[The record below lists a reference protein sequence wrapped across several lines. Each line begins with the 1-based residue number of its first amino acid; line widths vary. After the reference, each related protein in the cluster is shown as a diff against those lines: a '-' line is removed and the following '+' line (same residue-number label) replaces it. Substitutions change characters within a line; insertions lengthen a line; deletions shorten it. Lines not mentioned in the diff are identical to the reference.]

1 MKNAEKSE
9 KITNFAKSKH
19 SFTHLFINYFFFY
32 MKKVLFTLALA
43 CAATA
48 ANAQQSLLTGE
59 FTDNVYVGANL
70 GVNTN
75 LAGNK
80 VFPLNPT
87 FGIRVGKDINPVFGV
102 NVEATTWFGSH
113 AEKNQHYIHG
123 YNRFDTYPQLSTV
136 RQDYTGPDG
145 EVYYSDEVQRVT
157 KSSGHNFFRAT
168 NLGINGTLNLTNLLN
183 GYLAEPQNI
192 EVITQVGFGWGHV
205 FSPSSSRQQ
214 VKKEDR
220 DVLTLK
226 TGFDVAYNFGDE
238 KEHQLYVEPA
248 ILWNLNKDGHSGIQM
263 DKHYAYFSLSLG
275 YNYKFGCSYGG
286 HNFKF
291 GRDCDIEIARLN
303 AMLEDCR
310 KNPQV
315 VEKVV
320 ERVVEGGTRTIS
332 IDNLKVVPFEQGKWD
347 ISEDAKV
354 DLNSIK
360 PGSHVQIIGT
370 ASPEGNAEWNQKLSM
385 NRANAVAAYLESR
398 GVIIDAIEGRGVEGK
413 TSNRL
418 AIVYVL

>member
-1 MKNAEKSE
+1 
-9 KITNFAKSKH
+9 
-19 SFTHLFINYFFFY
+19 
-32 MKKVLFTLALA
+32 MKKIFSILALA
-43 CAATA
+43 CAASA

-87 FGIRVGKDINPVFGV
+87 FGIRVGKDFTPVIGM
-102 NVEATTWFGSH
+102 NIEATTWFGSH
-113 AEKNQHYIHG
+113 AEKYDHINRGHA
-123 YNRFDTYPQLSTV
+123 RFDTYNMLGTV
-136 RQDYTGPDG
+136 RT
-145 EVYYSDEVQRVT
+145 YYDTPEGQAYIDTEGVT
-157 KSSGHNFFRAT
+157 KSHGHNFFRAM
-168 NLGINGTLNLTNLLN
+168 NLGINGTVNLTNLLN
-183 GYLAEPQNI
+183 GYLGEPQQI
-192 EVITQVGFGWGHV
+192 EVITQLGFGWGHV
-205 FSPSSSRQQ
+205 FSPSSKRQL

-226 TGFDVAYNFGDE
+226 TGVDIAYNFGDE
-238 KEHQLYVEPA
+238 KEHQVYLEPA
-248 ILWNLNKDGHSGIQM
+248 LLWNLNKDGHSGIQM
-263 DKHYAYFSLSLG
+263 NKHYAYFSLSVG

-310 KNPQV
+310 RNPQV

>member
-1 MKNAEKSE
+1 
-9 KITNFAKSKH
+9 
-19 SFTHLFINYFFFY
+19 
-32 MKKVLFTLALA
+32 MKKVIFTLALV

-87 FGIRVGKDINPVFGV
+87 FGLRVGKDITPVFGV
-102 NVEATTWFGSH
+102 NIEATTWFGSH
-113 AEKNQHYIHG
+113 AEKHDHVIDG
-123 YNRFDTYPQLSTV
+123 FNRFDTYPMLGTA
-136 RQDYTGPDG
+136 RFAYETPMGT
-145 EVYYSDEVQRVT
+145 EYYETEAIV
-157 KSSGHNFFRAT
+157 KSHGHNFIRAL

-183 GYLAEPQNI
+183 GYLGEPQQI
-192 EVITQVGFGWGHV
+192 ELITQMGLGWGHV
-205 FSPSSSRQQ
+205 FSPSSSRQM

-226 TGFDVAYNFGDE
+226 TGLNVAYNFGDE
-238 KEHQLYVEPA
+238 KEHQIYIEPA

-263 DKHYAYFSLSLG
+263 DKHYAYLSLSVG

-291 GRDCDIEIARLN
+291 GRDCDIELARLN

-347 ISEDAKV
+347 ISDDAKV

>member
-1 MKNAEKSE
+1 MTE
-9 KITNFAKSKH
+9 KITNFAVNNH
-19 SFTHLFINYFFFY
+19 SFILLLIKKRIFF
-32 MKKVLFTLALA
+32 MKKVIFSIALA

-48 ANAQQSLLTGE
+48 ANAQQSILTGE
-59 FTDNVYVGANL
+59 FTDNIYVGANL

-75 LAGNK
+75 LRGNK
-80 VFPLNPT
+80 LFPLNPT
-87 FGIRVGKDINPVFGV
+87 FGLRVGKDFTPVIGM
-102 NVEATTWFGSH
+102 NIEATTWFGSH
-113 AEKNQHYIHG
+113 AEKHG
-123 YNRFDTYPQLSTV
+123 HIIEGYDRFDNYPMLGTV
-136 RQDYTGPDG
+136 RNYYETPEGTKYYDIDG
-145 EVYYSDEVQRVT
+145 VV
-157 KSSGHNFFRAT
+157 KSNGHNFFRAL
-168 NLGINGTLNLTNLLN
+168 NLGINGTVNLTNLLN
-183 GYLAEPQNI
+183 GYLGEPQQI
-192 EVITQVGFGWGHV
+192 EVITQLGIGWAHV
-205 FSPSSSRQQ
+205 FSPSSSRQF

-226 TGFDVAYNFGDE
+226 TGVDVAYNFGEE
-238 KEHQLYVEPA
+238 KEHQVYIEPA

-263 DKHYAYFSLSLG
+263 NKHYAYLSLAVG

-320 ERVVEGGTRTIS
+320 EKVVEGGTKTIS

-360 PGSHVQIIGT
+360 AGSHVQIIGT

>member
-1 MKNAEKSE
+1 MN
-9 KITNFAKSKH
+9 I
-19 SFTHLFINYFFFY
+19 
-32 MKKVLFTLALA
+32 
-43 CAATA
+43 
-48 ANAQQSLLTGE
+48 
-59 FTDNVYVGANL
+59 
-70 GVNTN
+70 
-75 LAGNK
+75 
-80 VFPLNPT
+80 
-87 FGIRVGKDINPVFGV
+87 
-102 NVEATTWFGSH
+102 EATTWFGSH
-113 AEKNQHYIHG
+113 AEKHG
-123 YNRFDTYPQLSTV
+123 HIIEGYDRFDNYPMLGTV
-136 RQDYTGPDG
+136 RNYYETPEGTKYYDIDG
-145 EVYYSDEVQRVT
+145 VV
-157 KSSGHNFFRAT
+157 KSNGHNFFRAL
-168 NLGINGTLNLTNLLN
+168 NLGINGTVNLTNLLN
-183 GYLAEPQNI
+183 GYLGEPQQI
-192 EVITQVGFGWGHV
+192 EVITQLGIGWAHV
-205 FSPSSSRQQ
+205 FSPSSSRQF

-226 TGFDVAYNFGDE
+226 TGVDVAYNFGEE
-238 KEHQLYVEPA
+238 KEHQVYIEPA

-263 DKHYAYFSLSLG
+263 NKHYAYLSLAVG

-320 ERVVEGGTRTIS
+320 EKVVEGGTKTIS

-360 PGSHVQIIGT
+360 AGSHVQIIGT

>member
-1 MKNAEKSE
+1 
-9 KITNFAKSKH
+9 
-19 SFTHLFINYFFFY
+19 
-32 MKKVLFTLALA
+32 MKKIISILALA
-43 CAATA
+43 MAFTVV
-48 ANAQQSLLTGE
+48 NAQQSLLTGE

-80 VFPLNPT
+80 FFPLNPT
-87 FGIRVGKDINPVFGV
+87 FGLRLGKDLTPVFGL
-102 NVEATTWFGSH
+102 NVEATAWFGSH
-113 AEKNQHYIHG
+113 AESRYHVLRG
-123 YNRFDTYPQLSTV
+123 FDRFDTYPILTTV
-136 RQDYTGPDG
+136 TQAPQTYEGPDG
-145 EVYYSDEVQRVT
+145 ELIVYTPEEVTTEVT
-157 KSSGHNFFRAT
+157 KSHGHNFFRAM

-183 GYLAEPQNI
+183 GYLGEPQDI
-192 EVITQVGFGWGHV
+192 EVITQVGIGWGHV
-205 FSPSSSRQQ
+205 FSPSSRRQL

-220 DVLTLK
+220 DVMTVK
-226 TGFDVAYNFGDE
+226 TGVDIAYNFGE
-238 KEHQLYVEPA
+238 SKEHQLYVEPA
-248 ILWNLNKDGHSGIQM
+248 LLWNLNKDGHSGSQF
-263 DKHYAYFSLSLG
+263 DKHYAYFSLSVG

-291 GRDCDIEIARLN
+291 GRDCDIELARLN
-303 AMLEDCR
+303 ALLEDCR
-310 KNPQV
+310 NNPKV

-320 ERVVEGGTRTIS
+320 ERVVEGSTRTIS

-347 ISEDAKV
+347 ITEDAKV

-370 ASPEGNAEWNQKLSM
+370 ASPEGDPEWNKKLSM

-398 GVIIDAIEGRGVEGK
+398 GVIVDSIEGRGVEGK